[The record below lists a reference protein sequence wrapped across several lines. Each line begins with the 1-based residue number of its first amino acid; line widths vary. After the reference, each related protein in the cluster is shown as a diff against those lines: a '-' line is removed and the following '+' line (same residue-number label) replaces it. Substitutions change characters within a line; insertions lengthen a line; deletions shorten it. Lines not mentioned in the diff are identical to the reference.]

1 VNNYIKIMAL
11 EETAIH
17 GVSLVSAREEAGIN
31 TIYDPA
37 RDAEQYQVFIHSR
50 FPFESTDSKI
60 FDTFAEARSYA
71 AKTFNEGWE
80 VLSWNFKTKRP
91 CEEEGVECG
100 SRNCD
105 TCKAM
110 AAEGGKSACSGC
122 GVLDD

>member
-1 VNNYIKIMAL
+1 MAL
-11 EETAIH
+11 DENAIH
-17 GVSLVSAREEAGIN
+17 GVTLVSAREEAGIN
-31 TIYDPA
+31 TIYDPLMD
-37 RDAEQYQVFIHSR
+37 RELYQVFIHSR
-50 FPFESTDSKI
+50 FPYENTLSKT

-71 AKTFNEGWE
+71 AQTFKEGWE
-80 VLSWNFKTKRP
+80 LLSWNFKTKRP

-110 AAEGGKSACSGC
+110 AAEGASSACSGC

>member
-1 VNNYIKIMAL
+1 MNNFIKIMAL
-11 EETAIH
+11 QEEGIH
-17 GVSLVSAREEAGIN
+17 GVALVSAREEAGIN
-31 TIYDPA
+31 TVYDP
-37 RDAEQYQVFIHSR
+37 EQDRELYQVFVHSR
-50 FPFESTDSKI
+50 FPFEELESKT
-60 FDTFAEARSYA
+60 FDTFAAARSYA
-71 AKTFNEGWE
+71 AETFNQGWE